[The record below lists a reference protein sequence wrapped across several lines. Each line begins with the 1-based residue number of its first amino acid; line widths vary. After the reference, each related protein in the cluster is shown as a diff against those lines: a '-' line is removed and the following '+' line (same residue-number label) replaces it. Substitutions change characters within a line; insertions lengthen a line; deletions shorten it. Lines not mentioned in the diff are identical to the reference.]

1 MGFSNDT
8 LLAAMGML
16 VAQGGLRRQSG
27 RGTEICDLEALYGI
41 NWTVG
46 IAGMVAPDSGPGAF
60 YGALLHRL
68 LSRLSRANCRCNT
81 YFRRSDRLHWPR
93 RLSDFPGLEGDV
105 EDETLDGLVM
115 LTIFD
120 AQQSRSM
127 ERRGIPMCH
136 VGFWDTM
143 PHATVVDRCGVLID
157 AVTLLA
163 ARGARRLAFIDG
175 QAESLLARARD
186 RSSAVDGHVRDL
198 LAACEGIP
206 SSTGLGTVVAT
217 AQQLCARCKAQR
229 PDALIFTEDY
239 AAKETTEVLATQS
252 DYRPLFVVSTNRQ
265 LPLAFALPVIRIE
278 LDLDE
283 LADVSVAKFRKRL
296 LNPAAYGGIEYV
308 QPRVCESDG
317 DVSGK
322 QAC

>member
-1 MGFSNDT
+1 
-8 LLAAMGML
+8 
-16 VAQGGLRRQSG
+16 
-27 RGTEICDLEALYGI
+27 
-41 NWTVG
+41 
-46 IAGMVAPDSGPGAF
+46 
-60 YGALLHRL
+60 
-68 LSRLSRANCRCNT
+68 
-81 YFRRSDRLHWPR
+81 LHWPR

-229 PDALIFTEDY
+229 P
-239 AAKETTEVLATQS
+239 EVLATQS